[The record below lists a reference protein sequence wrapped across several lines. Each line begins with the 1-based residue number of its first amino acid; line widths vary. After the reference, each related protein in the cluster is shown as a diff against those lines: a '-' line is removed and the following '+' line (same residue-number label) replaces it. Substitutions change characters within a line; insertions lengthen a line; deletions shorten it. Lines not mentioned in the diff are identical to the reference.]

1 MPLIRCVCIRHC
13 TSIADRCAWQS
24 ARLRGETLLRVDVN
38 CAWLRRCKAQ
48 TESHSAQWAH
58 ETGNDDRPG
67 RLEGVPSCSGHVL
80 ASVGGTDRG
89 ADWRFTADGRLNGR
103 GTYAAGLSFP
113 LQRYPEYRVR
123 VVTARLGLGRNL

>member
-1 MPLIRCVCIRHC
+1 M
-13 TSIADRCAWQS
+13 
-24 ARLRGETLLRVDVN
+24 
-38 CAWLRRCKAQ
+38 
-48 TESHSAQWAH
+48 
-58 ETGNDDRPG
+58 
-67 RLEGVPSCSGHVL
+67 EGVPSCSGHVL

-123 VVTARLGLGRNL
+123 VVTARLGVGPKSVKVH